1 MAHVRFCVM
10 FDIERLLTTSAL
22 IDRES
27 STIGCALVLLI
38 LKGLVRFEVRRVC
51 SSQQKGHLRR
61 DDEIESDAQS
71 ESVCESQAIPAFRSV
86 ELHAGQLQTE
96 HRAPL

>member
-27 STIGCALVLLI
+27 STIGSALACLI
-38 LKGLVRFEVRRVC
+38 LRGLARFEARN
-51 SSQQKGHLRR
+51 GHLRR

-71 ESVCESQAIPAFRSV
+71 ESICESQAIPAFRSV